1 MLDFFVYLINHNE
14 NRFKNETALSGEF
27 MEALKGFQKKF
38 LKGLAHQLKPV
49 VFIGQK
55 GLSDSLIGSIHDALD
70 THELIKVK
78 FVEFKEKP
86 QKNAMAAT
94 IEAKTGCRRVA
105 VIGHT
110 AVFYRQHVDPDKRKI
125 QLPLRVT
132 KKE

>member
-1 MLDFFVYLINHNE
+1 
-14 NRFKNETALSGEF
+14 

-55 GLSDSLIGSIHDALD
+55 GLSDSLIGSIHDALN

-86 QKNAMAAT
+86 QKIAMATA

-105 VIGHT
+105 IIGHT
-110 AVFYRQHVDPDKRKI
+110 VIFYRQHADPDKRKI
-125 QLPLRVT
+125 RLPLRNT
-132 KKE
+132 QNINK